1 MQQLRERASTF
12 PELFDLLERA
22 VMEVPP
28 VLIRDGGVIREGF
41 NQELD
46 ELRDLAN
53 GATASLARIEE
64 REKAL
69 TGINT
74 LKVGYNKV
82 HGFYIEV
89 SRANSHLVPA
99 HYIRRQTLKTTSATS
114 SMS

>member
-1 MQQLRERASTF
+1 
-12 PELFDLLERA
+12 
-22 VMEVPP
+22 MEVPP

-46 ELRDLAN
+46 ELR
-53 GATASLARIEE
+53 GSGQRRHRQPGRIEE